1 MKRAPRRANFRSLT
15 ITMVVMTGACLAS
28 RVCPAAGAPPSR
40 GPTPTLAFHYGVDP
54 PPDLVSFFSRVV
66 LDPRQLKAGAA
77 RAISVKGTTALA
89 RLRCP
94 LPGRPGDATPAFGAL
109 LAEARAL
116 IDQGFSGFLI
126 EPEGPWSAS
135 SVAALAHELRASWP
149 AAPIYLEGNLEMAA
163 GARAELSG
171 VVVGP
176 LFAEWRSTT
185 RQYLAVSPA
194 VREPQVAAWQKFAR
208 ASGLPVIDVEAVPPS
223 TSRAEARQL
232 AGRID
237 ALGFLPW
244 VAPGGRARLGM
255 GAVEPVP
262 RRVLVVVDGAEE
274 PYLPYT
280 LAHRLLAVPLE
291 YLGFA
296 VDYLDVRA
304 GGFDPT
310 TPVSERYAGIVTW
323 FTDEEMPS
331 PDSYERW
338 LLHQIDAGVRVAL
351 LGHLGFAPSAGFLRR
366 LGVTSAAHPP
376 KSPLRIATVDRSIG
390 FEAQPVARG
399 RDLAAYV
406 VPSTLTRHL
415 QLEDADGQRFSPV
428 FEGDWGGMALD
439 PYLTES
445 GFEGRQRWM
454 IDPFRFLASALALPD
469 MPVPD
474 PTTENGRRLLEI
486 HVDGDGFVS
495 LAELPGH
502 PLAGEVIRR
511 DFLAPYHLPTTVSI
525 IEGEIGP
532 QGLYP
537 AQAPRLEAV
546 ARAIFALPEVEI
558 ASHTFSH
565 PFDWLRAQGDSPSP
579 GQPQDD
585 VDSVD
590 GDRLDIPG
598 YQYSVAREVDGSVR
612 YINEHLA
619 PAGKTT
625 RVFLW
630 SGNALP
636 PEDAIA
642 RVDALGLAN
651 LNGDNAE
658 QPGAALSLA
667 GVPSFVRPVGAR
679 VQIYAPAQN
688 ENVYT
693 NLWHG
698 PFYGFRRVIDYF
710 RFTDLP
716 RRLKPIGIYYHF
728 YSGTKEASVKALHE
742 VYDWAVAENA
752 FPVWTSEYAARVRGF
767 EQATLARRLDGAWL
781 LRDFGALRTVRL
793 PISLGWPDLARS
805 PDVVGVRD
813 LPQGR
818 YIGLGA
824 EDSTSSPSSP
834 SPSGSPSSSPLAS
847 RSPSPSSS
855 SHPSP
860 PSLPS
865 SSPSGTRLLSLSG
878 TVPTLPFVEAANA
891 PVASWRRAGNELWF
905 GLSGHVPVDVTIG
918 GCSADQRLE
927 VMASGGTG
935 RRLRFSATESGE
947 VHVICR

>member
-1 MKRAPRRANFRSLT
+1 MRSPRFFVDDGSGDGSDEAVVKANARAT
-15 ITMVVMTGACLAS
+15 VII
-28 RVCPAAGAPPSR
+28 AAFALGSHGRTAMGAPTAATSSA
-40 GPTPTLAFHYGVDP
+40 TSTAMAFDYGAAPD
-54 PPDLVSFFSRVV
+54 PDLVAFFPRVV
-66 LDPRQLKAGAA
+66 LDPQQVKGDAVRAIAA
-77 RAISVKGTTALA
+77 RGTTALA

-94 LPGRPGDATPAFGAL
+94 NPLPGGAATATAGFRPL
-109 LAEARAL
+109 LDQVRAL
-116 IDQGFSGFLI
+116 MGQGFSGFLL
-126 EPEGPWSAS
+126 EPEGAWSAQGF
-135 SVAALAHELRASWP
+135 AAFAHDVHAAWP
-149 AAPIYLEGNLEMAA
+149 TAPLYLEGNPDLAA
-163 GARAELSG
+163 GALGDLSG
-171 VVVGP
+171 LVGGP
-176 LFAEWRSTT
+176 LFAGWSSAT
-185 RQYLAVSPA
+185 RQYAPVPPA
-194 VREPQVAAWQKFAR
+194 VREMRVAALQKFAR
-208 ASGLPVIDVEAVPPS
+208 TSGLPVIDVEAVPRS
-223 TSRAEARQL
+223 MSRADARKL
-232 AGRID
+232 AGQVD
-237 ALGFLPW
+237 ALGFVPW
-244 VAPGGRARLGM
+244 VAPAERARLGV
-255 GAVEPVP
+255 GAIEAVP

-296 VDYLDVRA
+296 VDYVDVRSS
-304 GGFDPT
+304 GFDPAT
-310 TPVSERYAGIVTW
+310 AVSERYAGIVTW

-351 LGHLGFAPSAGFLRR
+351 LGHLGFVPSQGFLRR
-366 LGVTSAAHPP
+366 LGVTLPAHAP
-376 KSPLRIATVDRSIG
+376 KLPLHIATVDEWMG
-390 FEAQPVARG
+390 FEATPVARG

-406 VPSTLTRHL
+406 VPSTFTRHL
-415 QLEDADGQRFSPV
+415 QVEDAEGQRFSPV
-428 FEGDWGGMALD
+428 FEGQWGGMALD

-469 MPVPD
+469 IPVPD

-495 LAELPGH
+495 LAELPSH

-511 DFLAPYHLPTTVSI
+511 DFLARYHLPTTVSI

-537 AQAPRLEAV
+537 AQSPRLEAV

-558 ASHTFSH
+558 ASHTYSH
-565 PFDWLRAQGDSPSP
+565 PFDWLHAQGDNPHP
-579 GQPQDD
+579 GELQE
-585 VDSVD
+585 VDAVD
-590 GDRLDIPG
+590 GDRLNIPG
-598 YQYSVAREVDGSVR
+598 YQYSVVREVDGSVR
-612 YINEHLA
+612 YIDEHLA

-625 RVFLW
+625 KVLLW

-636 PEDAIA
+636 PEEALV
-642 RVDALGLAN
+642 RTDALGLAN

-679 VQIYAPAQN
+679 TQIYAPAQN

-728 YSGTKEASVKALHE
+728 YSGTKAASVKALHE

-752 FPVWTSEYAARVRGF
+752 FPVWASEYAARVRGF
-767 EQATLARRLDGAWL
+767 EQATLARRLDGSWL

-793 PISLGWPDLARS
+793 PVALGWPDLERS

-818 YIGLGA
+818 YVSLVA
-824 EDSTSSPSSP
+824 DRAKAAALSPSVSPASSP
-834 SPSGSPSSSPLAS
+834 AS
-847 RSPSPSSS
+847 AGATGHSA
-855 SHPSP
+855 
-860 PSLPS
+860 
-865 SSPSGTRLLSLSG
+865 TRVLSLSSRA
-878 TVPTLPFVEAANA
+878 PTLPFVEAANA
-891 PVASWRRAGNELWF
+891 PVASFRRQGNELWF

-927 VMASGGTG
+927 VMASGGSS
-935 RRLRFSATESGE
+935 RRLRFSASESGE